1 MRFENNR
8 IYDEFG
14 AHRLKDNV
22 QQPYRSEMNLI
33 LSFDGAKPTF
43 TEEKNVDQ
51 QETSVGSK
59 DINESLETPPPKVPC
74 AMSLLPSTLPY
85 VKNSDKQTPMSDAK
99 AITSAENIKQSDGVA
114 IPLPPNNHP
123 ARDKNAAKAKNGK
136 TATVRRHFFS
146 HKTNASN
153 IKIIVDDT
161 KESSIEEDNKHSPD
175 RTMATLAVPEET
187 PNLPECDPLHTET
200 VSVHAPC
207 VCLSGDTVPNAIQC
221 CIKSIERLLGAVF
234 SNDNFS

>member
-14 AHRLKDNV
+14 AQRLKENV

-43 TEEKNVDQ
+43 TEDKNDDQ
-51 QETSVGSK
+51 QEMSAGPK
-59 DINESLETPPPKVPC
+59 DLSESLETPPPKVPF

-85 VKNSDKQTPMSDAK
+85 IKNSDKQTPTSDMK
-99 AITSAENIKQSDGVA
+99 TPTPVDNIKQSDGVA

-123 ARDKNAAKAKNGK
+123 TKDKSAAKSNNGK

-146 HKTNASN
+146 HKTNPSN

-161 KESSIEEDNKHSPD
+161 KESSIEEDSKHSPD
-175 RTMATLAVPEET
+175 KTMATLAIPVET
-187 PNLPECDPLHTET
+187 SNLPECNPLHTDT
-200 VSVHAPC
+200 VSVC
-207 VCLSGDTVPNAIQC
+207 VCVCGDTVPNQ
-221 CIKSIERLLGAVF
+221 KLYNKRKRLMGAVF
-234 SNDNFS
+234 SIDNFS